1 MPPMLTMLTMLPLPG
16 SRQPRSSP
24 LDGAE
29 NNVRRMISAL
39 LRSEKLQYI
48 LIGSEYSETSKRYP
62 H

>member
-1 MPPMLTMLTMLPLPG
+1 MPPMLTMLTMLPLRLPPIPF
-16 SRQPRSSP
+16 SCR
-24 LDGAE
+24 

>member
-1 MPPMLTMLTMLPLPG
+1 MPPMLTMLTMLPLRLP
-16 SRQPRSSP
+16 P
-24 LDGAE
+24 LPFSCQK

>member
-1 MPPMLTMLTMLPLPG
+1 MAWRAADATDADDADDAAALAP
-16 SRQPRSSP
+16 SH
-24 LDGAE
+24 AE

>member
-1 MPPMLTMLTMLPLPG
+1 MPPMLTMLTMLPLRLPPFPF
-16 SRQPRSSP
+16 SCQKIS
-24 LDGAE
+24 A
-29 NNVRRMISAL
+29 VRRMISAL

>member
-1 MPPMLTMLTMLPLPG
+1 MPPMLTMLTMLPLRLPPIPF
-16 SRQPRSSP
+16 SCRK
-24 LDGAE
+24 
-29 NNVRRMISAL
+29 NVRRMISAL

>member
-1 MPPMLTMLTMLPLPG
+1 MPPMLTMLTMLPLRLPAN
-16 SRQPRSSP
+16 RSH
-24 LDGAE
+24 AI
-29 NNVRRMISAL
+29 VRRMISAL

>member
-1 MPPMLTMLTMLPLPG
+1 MPPMLTMLTTLPHSL
-16 SRQPRSSP
+16 RSH
-24 LDGAE
+24 AE

>member
-16 SRQPRSSP
+16 SRQPRSPRSTVQKI
-24 LDGAE
+24 
-29 NNVRRMISAL
+29 VRRMISAL

-48 LIGSEYSETSKRYP
+48 PIGSEYSETSKRYP